1 MSIPPRPP
9 LIPSQYVDV
18 PSQRLYVLSLGFL
31 CQAVKA
37 IDFVG
42 FIASSDDSLTLC
54 KKWMFFDVAY
64 CLALTRLRIPRLNY
78 SRTMVLF
85 QIFLLI
91 TLDGLMFGGIS
102 LNMNGRTRNTSSR
115 PDLAAT
121 PEPFSVFDFLGPLSF
136 GLLGSSS
143 LGSRDAHLLGQ
154 HTVRMSPISTARL
167 NPQGLTFCLA
177 EPATSVLIPVLLNNT
192 DISSLRYS
200 LAPLGY
206 NPDSG
211 VEKIENFQ
219 ISSKELKAIEQS
231 RLEITRPSASTIR
244 REKADEY
251 DEYDEEDTD
260 FASDSSNPSSALQKT
275 QSLVHIKLSRF
286 GTVRLEQVT
295 DSLNVE
301 ARLAYPSEVTVVPCP
316 RVEFIE
322 DTSTNVRC
330 AGQDQDLE
338 LMIDIRGVPPLSLRW
353 FKVVNE
359 RPEHFIVEGI
369 DSDLTDGNGKVG
381 TRRKGEP
388 QELKVPL
395 TVSLNAAGSYF
406 YALEEVVDALGNI
419 VRLDI
424 PSLDPSAPN
433 TKTTRSLVVLRTP
446 TASFKNCG
454 PGAPASLLIGSQAHL
469 SISTNAADPL
479 DAPWEVSLSYKPPL
493 PPDAATAKRFHPWK
507 KTLATLGSRRDLDV
521 RATAPGEYTI
531 LGVKGKWCAGD
542 VLSPETCVVVEKPK
556 PTAEIEWKKI
566 HECSGDTGVSA
577 SLVLHGTP
585 PFQVYYRVQRDAE
598 APREKAETFATSRG
612 QLSIQPP
619 QAGHYTFTFTHISDS
634 NYRRVELDGPS
645 IDQAIHPLASAAFAG
660 PQKRMLSSCA
670 GSLVDMDVDL
680 RGTGPWNL
688 EVRVVSPTG
697 SELVQIRD
705 IKTPKKTIQIPIP
718 AQVDRD
724 GGTFDID
731 LVSIEDVY
739 ECKRPVSVPGISV
752 NVRRIKP
759 TAKFYG
765 DAVTV
770 LEQERT
776 SLPLRLTGDGPWRL
790 KYRLEGSEAVQS
802 AVLNTAN
809 DYLHVVDAGV
819 YQILDV
825 TDSQCPG
832 FVVAEASTFRVDWV
846 PRPSAKLS
854 ADTAAAA
861 TYEAYNGSHILS
873 PICENMDAHID
884 LDLTGRPP
892 FQIMYN
898 IAQNNENG
906 GTKLLGQPT
915 FNSIQPRTRFEL
927 QTSSPGRVY
936 YEVKQIGDAAY
947 PLSKHKAAVI
957 PRSQRLLFEQQVN
970 MRPSARFRTRNRMAY
985 CLNDAFVSH
994 DALSLDGL
1002 VIFEGTPPFRLGLSI
1017 KNFGTSHVETTTIE
1031 TFESSWRIDLPAYEF
1046 KSIGPHL
1053 VVLESVSDASS
1064 CPQAPLDPLSSSVWV
1079 DVAETA
1085 AIIPVDRREH
1095 YCVGDVAQ
1103 FQLEGN
1109 PPWTIGP
1116 VPNVVVC
1123 LICYS
1128 WTSFCRYTING
1139 KAHLE
1144 EAKVSP
1150 FSLVQ
1155 QQPGEFTITSIAHQ
1169 QKMCKAVVTDLRM
1182 HVHPLPSAQVGHGKR
1197 IYQDIHEGD
1206 QAEIAFT
1213 LVGVPPF
1220 TFTYQR
1226 AEPSPKKGGKP
1237 GKVLET
1243 HTVSR
1248 INTHE
1253 YSIFSAMEGTWTV
1266 TSISDRYC
1274 RYPHAQADASSE
1286 KQRR

>member
-1 MSIPPRPP
+1 MASETRPP
-9 LIPSQYVDV
+9 AGPLVPPKFIDI

-42 FIASSDDSLTLC
+42 FIASSDDTLSLC
-54 KKWMFFDVAY
+54 KKWMIFDVIY

-78 SRTMVLF
+78 SRTVVLL
-85 QIFLLI
+85 QLLLI
-91 TLDGLMFGGIS
+91 VIFDGLMFGGIS
-102 LNMNGRTRNTSSR
+102 LNIGGGRRDSSVSSHS
-115 PDLAAT
+115 DLPST
-121 PEPFSVFDFLGPLSF
+121 PEPFSVFDILGPLSF
-136 GLLGSSS
+136 GLLGSSA

-177 EPATSVLIPVLLNNT
+177 EPGASVLIPVLLNNT
-192 DISSLRYS
+192 DISTLRYS
-200 LAPLGY
+200 LVPLGY
-206 NPDSG
+206 SRPDNGNSL
-211 VEKIENFQ
+211 EKIENFQ
-219 ISSKELKAIEQS
+219 LSSKELKAIEQG
-231 RLEITRPSASTIR
+231 RLEKLRPSA
-244 REKADEY
+244 EKTKRDQRDEY
-251 DEYDEEDTD
+251 DEYDDEDTE
-260 FASDSSNPSSALQKT
+260 ATSDSPNSSSGLQKT
-275 QSLVHIKLSRF
+275 QSLVHIKLARF
-286 GTVRLEQVT
+286 GTVRLEQVV
-295 DSLNVE
+295 DSTNVE

-316 RVEFIE
+316 QVEFIE
-322 DTSTNVRC
+322 DTSANVRC

-353 FKVVNE
+353 FKVVND

-369 DSDLTDGNGKVG
+369 DSDLADGNGKAG

-395 TVSLNAAGSYF
+395 TVSLSAAGSYF
-406 YALEEVVDALGNI
+406 YALEEVVDALGN
-419 VRLDI
+419 VLRLDI
-424 PSLDPSAPN
+424 PSLDPTAPN

-446 TASFKNCG
+446 TVSFRNCG
-454 PGAPASLLIGSQAHL
+454 PGSPASLLIGSEAHL
-469 SISTNAADPL
+469 SISANDADPL
-479 DAPWEVSLSYKPPL
+479 DGPWEVSLTYKPV
-493 PPDAATAKRFHPWK
+493 AADDDSTAKKIHPWK
-507 KTLATLGSRRDLDV
+507 KTLATLGARRELDV

-542 VLSPETCVVVEKPK
+542 VLSPETCTVIEKPK
-556 PTAEIEWKKI
+556 PSAEIEWKKI

-585 PFQVYYRVQRDAE
+585 PFQVYYTIQRDSE
-598 APREKAETFATSRG
+598 SPREVAKTFPTSRG
-612 QLSIQPP
+612 ELPIQPA
-619 QAGHYTFTFTHISDS
+619 QAGHYTFSFVRISDA
-634 NYRRVELDGPS
+634 NYRRVELNGPS

-670 GSLVDMDVDL
+670 GNLVDIDVEL

-688 EVRVVSPTG
+688 EVRTISPTG
-697 SELVQIRD
+697 SETLQIRD
-705 IKTPKKTIQIPIP
+705 IKTSKKTLQIPIP
-718 AQVDRD
+718 ENIERD
-724 GGTFDID
+724 GGTFEID

-752 NVRRIKP
+752 NVRRVKP

-765 DAVTV
+765 DSITV
-770 LEQERT
+770 LEQERA
-776 SLPLRLTGDGPWRL
+776 SLPLRLTGDGPWKV
-790 KYRLEGSEAVQS
+790 KYRRDGSEAVQS
-802 AVLNTAN
+802 AVLSTSN
-809 DYLHVVDAGV
+809 DHLHVTDAGV

-832 FVVAEASTFRVDWV
+832 FVVAEASNFRVEWI

-854 ADTAAAA
+854 ADTAIAV

-898 IAQNNENG
+898 IAQNNDNG

-927 QTSSPGRVY
+927 QTSNPGRVY

-947 PLSKHKAAVI
+947 PLSKHKNAVI

-970 MRPSARFRTRNRMAY
+970 MRPSARFRTRNRMSY
-985 CLNDAFVSH
+985 CLNDAFVAH
-994 DALSLDGL
+994 DALSIDGL
-1002 VIFEGTPPFRLGLSI
+1002 VLFEGSPPFRLGLSI
-1017 KNFGTSHVETTTIE
+1017 KNFGTSHVETMTIE
-1031 TFESSWRIDLPAYEF
+1031 MSETSWKIDLPSYEF

-1053 VVLESVSDASS
+1053 VVLESVADASS

-1085 AIIPVDRREH
+1085 AIIPFDRREH
-1095 YCVGDVAQ
+1095 YCVGDTSQ
-1103 FQLEGN
+1103 FQLEGI
-1109 PPWTIGP
+1109 PPWTIG
-1116 VPNVVVC
+1116 
-1123 LICYS
+1123 
-1128 WTSFCRYTING
+1128 YTING
-1139 KAHLE
+1139 KTHSE

-1150 FSLVQ
+1150 FSLIQ

-1197 IYQDIHEGD
+1197 IYQSIHEGD
-1206 QAEIAFT
+1206 QAEILFT
-1213 LVGVPPF
+1213 LVGQPPF

-1226 AEPSPKKGGKP
+1226 AEASLKKGGKP

-1248 INTHE
+1248 ITTYE

-1266 TSISDRYC
+1266 TSISDRFC
-1274 RYPHAQADASSE
+1274 RYPQADPSSE
-1286 KQRR
+1286 KQRH

>member
-1 MSIPPRPP
+1 MASKPPRPP
-9 LIPSQYVDV
+9 LIPERFIDV
-18 PSQRLYVLSLGFL
+18 PSQRLYLLSLGFL
-31 CQAVKA
+31 CQAVKVF
-37 IDFVG
+37 DFVG
-42 FIASSDDSLTLC
+42 FLASSDDTLALC
-54 KKWMFFDVAY
+54 KKWVVADVAY

-78 SRTMVLF
+78 SRTVVML
-85 QIFLLI
+85 QLLLVVI
-91 TLDGLMFGGIS
+91 LDGLMFGGIS
-102 LNMNGRTRNTSSR
+102 LNVGGRRDTGFSSHSDI
-115 PDLAAT
+115 PAT
-121 PEPFSVFDFLGPLSF
+121 PEPFSVFNILGPLSF
-136 GLLGSSS
+136 GLLGYGS
-143 LGSRDAHLLGQ
+143 LGARDSHLLGQ

-167 NPQGLTFCLA
+167 NPQGSTFCLA
-177 EPATSVLIPVLLNNT
+177 EPGASVLIPVLLNNT
-192 DISSLRYS
+192 EISTLRYS
-200 LAPLGY
+200 LVPLGY
-206 NPDSG
+206 QPDTG
-211 VEKIENFQ
+211 LEKIEYFQ
-219 ISSKELKAIEQS
+219 ISAKELRAIEES
-231 RLEITRPSASTIR
+231 RFERLQPASTQR
-244 REKADEY
+244 DQEDEY
-251 DEYDEEDTD
+251 DEYDADNSG
-260 FASDSSNPSSALQKT
+260 ASDSSSSSSALQKT
-275 QSLVHIKLSRF
+275 QSLVHIKLARF
-286 GTVRLEQVT
+286 GTVRLEQIFDT
-295 DSLNVE
+295 SNVE

-316 RVEFIE
+316 QVEFIE
-322 DTSTNVRC
+322 DTSAAVRC

-369 DSDLTDGNGKVG
+369 DSDLADGTGKAG

-395 TVSLNAAGSYF
+395 SVSLSAPGSYF

-419 VRLDI
+419 VRLEV

-446 TASFKNCG
+446 TVSFKNCG
-454 PGAPASLLIGSQAHL
+454 PGSPASLLIGSEAHL
-469 SISTNAADPL
+469 QISTNTADAL
-479 DAPWEVSLSYKPPL
+479 DAPWEVSLSYKPPAVSD
-493 PPDAATAKRFHPWK
+493 DASGTRRFYPWK
-507 KTLATLGSRRDLDV
+507 KTLATLGTRRELDV

-542 VLSPETCVVVEKPK
+542 VLAPETCNVVEKPT

-585 PFQVYYRVQRDAE
+585 PFQVYYSIQRDAE
-598 APREKAETFATSRG
+598 PPRESPKTFATSRG
-612 QLSIQPP
+612 ELSIQPA
-619 QAGHYTFTFTHISDS
+619 QAGHYKFSFAYISDA
-634 NYRRVELDGPS
+634 NYRRIPLNGPS

-660 PQKRMLSSCA
+660 PQKKMLSSCA
-670 GSLVDMDVDL
+670 GSLVDVDVEL

-688 EVRVVSPTG
+688 ELRVVSPTG
-697 SELVQIRD
+697 SETLQIRD
-705 IKTPKKTIQIPIP
+705 IKTAKKTLQIPIP
-718 AQVDRD
+718 ARVDRD

-739 ECKRPVSVPGISV
+739 ECKRPVSVPAITV
-752 NVRRIKP
+752 NVRRVKVKSP

-765 DAVTV
+765 ESVTV

-790 KYRLEGSEAVQS
+790 KYRRDENGTVQS
-802 AVLNTAN
+802 AVLNSAN
-809 DYLHVVDAGV
+809 DVLHVVDAGL
-819 YQILDV
+819 YRILDV
-825 TDSQCPG
+825 ADSQCPG
-832 FVVAEASTFRVDWV
+832 FV
-846 PRPSAKLS
+846 
-854 ADTAAAA
+854 
-861 TYEAYNGSHILS
+861 G
-873 PICENMDAHID
+873 
-884 LDLTGRPP
+884 GPP

-927 QTSSPGRVY
+927 RTSNPGRVY

-947 PLSKHKAAVI
+947 PLAQHKNAVI

-970 MRPSARFRTRNRMAY
+970 MRPSARFRTRSRLAY
-985 CLNDAFVSH
+985 CLNDAFAVQ
-994 DALSLDGL
+994 DPLSLDGL
-1002 VIFEGTPPFRLGLSI
+1002 VLFEGTPPFRLGLSI
-1017 KNFGTSHVETTTIE
+1017 KNYATSHVESMTIE
-1031 TFESSWRIDLPAYEF
+1031 TSESSWKLELQSYEF

-1064 CPQAPLDPLSSSVWV
+1064 CPQAPLDPLSASIWV

-1095 YCVGDVAQ
+1095 YCVGHVSQ
-1103 FQLEGN
+1103 FQLEGV
-1109 PPWTIGP
+1109 PPWTIG
-1116 VPNVVVC
+1116 
-1123 LICYS
+1123 
-1128 WTSFCRYTING
+1128 YTING
-1139 KAHLE
+1139 KAHSE

-1150 FSLVQ
+1150 FSLIQ

-1169 QKMCKAVVTDLRM
+1169 QKMCKAVVTDLRLT
-1182 HVHPLPSAQVGHGKR
+1182 VHPLPAAQVGHGKR

-1206 QAEIAFT
+1206 QAEIVFT
-1213 LVGVPPF
+1213 LIGEPPF

-1226 AEPSPKKGGKP
+1226 AELSPKKGGKP

-1248 INTHE
+1248 VNNHE

-1266 TSISDRYC
+1266 TSITDRYC
-1274 RYPHAQADASSE
+1274 RYPHIQPDASSE

>member
-1 MSIPPRPP
+1 MAASPRPP
-9 LIPSQYVDV
+9 LIPEKFIDI
-18 PSQRLYVLSLGFL
+18 PSQRLYLLSLGCL

-37 IDFVG
+37 FDFVG
-42 FIASSDDSLTLC
+42 YIASSDDTLALC
-54 KKWMFFDVAY
+54 KKWMLFDIAY

-78 SRTMVLF
+78 TRTVVLL
-85 QIFLLI
+85 QLLLVVIF
-91 TLDGLMFGGIS
+91 DGLMFGGIS
-102 LNMNGRTRNTSSR
+102 LNMGRGGREAGLSSHS
-115 PDLAAT
+115 DLPAT
-121 PEPFSVFDFLGPLSF
+121 PQAFSVYDILGPLSF
-136 GLLGSSS
+136 GLLSYSS
-143 LGSRDAHLLGQ
+143 LGSRDSHLLGQ

-167 NPQGLTFCLA
+167 NPQGSTFCLA
-177 EPATSVLIPVLLNNT
+177 EPGASVLIPVLLNNT
-192 DISSLRYS
+192 DISALRYS
-200 LAPLGY
+200 LVPLGY
-206 NPDSG
+206 QPDNALGKTES
-211 VEKIENFQ
+211 FQ
-219 ISSKELKAIEQS
+219 LSSKELKAIEES
-231 RLEITRPSASTIR
+231 RLAKLRPSASTTQR
-244 REKADEY
+244 DQADEY
-251 DEYDEEDTD
+251 DEYDDDATGS
-260 FASDSSNPSSALQKT
+260 ASDSPESGSALQKT
-275 QSLVHIKLSRF
+275 QSLVHIKLARF
-286 GTVRLEQVT
+286 GTVRLEQVV
-295 DSLNVE
+295 DSSNVE
-301 ARLAYPSEVTVVPCP
+301 ARLAYPAEVTVVPCP

-322 DTSTNVRC
+322 DTSASVRC

-338 LMIDIRGVPPLSLRW
+338 LLIDIRGVPPLSLRW

-369 DSDLTDGNGKVG
+369 ESDLADGNGKAG
-381 TRRKGEP
+381 NRRKGEP

-395 TVSLNAAGSYF
+395 SVSLTAAGTYF

-424 PSLDPSAPN
+424 PSLDPSSPN

-446 TASFKNCG
+446 TVAFKNCG
-454 PGAPASLLIGSQAHL
+454 PGSPASLLIGSEAQL
-469 SISTNAADPL
+469 SISTITADAL
-479 DAPWEVSLSYKPPL
+479 DGPWQISLAYKPP
-493 PPDAATAKRFHPWK
+493 PPLDDSTGRKFHPWT
-507 KTLATLGSRRDLDV
+507 KTLSTLGARRELDL
-521 RATAPGEYTI
+521 RATAPGEYAI

-542 VLSPETCVVVEKPK
+542 VLAPETCTVIEKPK
-556 PTAEIEWKKI
+556 PTAEITWRKI

-585 PFQVYYRVQRDAE
+585 HFTVYYTIQKDAE
-598 APREKAETFATSRG
+598 PPRETQKTFHTSRG
-612 QLSIQPP
+612 ELSIQPS
-619 QAGHYTFTFTHISDS
+619 QAGHYNFNFAYISDA
-634 NYRRVELDGPS
+634 NYRRVELNGPS
-645 IDQAIHPLASAAFAG
+645 IEQAIHPLASAAFAG
-660 PQKRMLSSCA
+660 PQKRMLSSCD
-670 GSLVDMDVDL
+670 GSVVDIDVEL
-680 RGTGPWNL
+680 RGRGPWNM

-697 SELVQIRD
+697 SETLEIRD
-705 IKTPKKTIQIPIP
+705 IKTAKKTLQIPIP
-718 AQVDRD
+718 ARVDRD
-724 GGTFDID
+724 GGTFEVD

-739 ECKRPVSVPGISV
+739 ECKRPVTVPGISV
-752 NVRRIKP
+752 NVRRVKP

-765 DAVTV
+765 DSVVV
-770 LEQERT
+770 LEQERA

-790 KYRLEGSEAVQS
+790 KYRLDESEIVQT
-802 AVLNTAN
+802 AELKAAN
-809 DYLHVVDAGV
+809 DYLHVTDAGV

-825 TDSQCPG
+825 NDSQCPG
-832 FVVAEASTFRVDWV
+832 FVVAEASTYRVDWI

-927 QTSSPGRVY
+927 QTSNPGRVY

-947 PLSKHKAAVI
+947 PLAKHKNAVI

-970 MRPSARFRTRNRMAY
+970 MRPSARFRARNRMAY
-985 CLNDAFVSH
+985 CLSDAFVPQ
-994 DALSLDGL
+994 DPLSLDGL
-1002 VIFEGTPPFRLGLSI
+1002 VLLEGTPPFRLGLSI
-1017 KNFGTSHVETTTIE
+1017 KNYGTSHVESMTIE
-1031 TFESSWRIDLPAYEF
+1031 TSESSWKIDIPSYEF

-1085 AIIPVDRREH
+1085 AIIPFDRREH
-1095 YCVGDVAQ
+1095 YCVGDVSQ
-1103 FQLEGN
+1103 FQLEGV
-1109 PPWTIGP
+1109 PPWTIG
-1116 VPNVVVC
+1116 
-1123 LICYS
+1123 YS
-1128 WTSFCRYTING
+1128 ING
-1139 KAHLE
+1139 KAHSE

-1169 QKMCKAVVTDLRM
+1169 QKMCKAVVTDLRLN
-1182 HVHPLPSAQVGHGKR
+1182 VHPLPSAQVGHGKR

-1206 QAEIAFT
+1206 QAEILFT
-1213 LVGVPPF
+1213 LIGEPPF

-1226 AEPSPKKGGKP
+1226 AEAAPKKGGKP

-1248 INTHE
+1248 VTTQE

-1274 RYPHAQADASSE
+1274 RYPHTQADSNSE
-1286 KQRR
+1286 KRH

>member
-1 MSIPPRPP
+1 MAASTRPP
-9 LIPSQYVDV
+9 LIPEKFIDI
-18 PSQRLYVLSLGFL
+18 PSQRLYLLSLGFI

-37 IDFVG
+37 IDFLGYV
-42 FIASSDDSLTLC
+42 ASSDDTLTLC
-54 KKWMFFDVAY
+54 KKWMLFDIAY

-78 SRTMVLF
+78 SFTVVML
-85 QIFLLI
+85 QLLLVV
-91 TLDGLMFGGIS
+91 TFDGFMFGGIS
-102 LNMNGRTRNTSSR
+102 LNVGRGRQDASFSSHSDI
-115 PDLAAT
+115 PAT
-121 PEPFSVFDFLGPLSF
+121 PEPWSVYDILGPLTF
-136 GLLGSSS
+136 GLLSYSSGSGDS
-143 LGSRDAHLLGQ
+143 HLLGQ

-167 NPQGLTFCLA
+167 NPHGSTFCLA
-177 EPATSVLIPVLLNNT
+177 EPGAFVLIPVLLNNT

-200 LAPLGY
+200 LSPLGY
-206 NPDSG
+206 NSDI
-211 VEKIENFQ
+211 VLDKIENFQ
-219 ISSKELKAIEQS
+219 LSSKELKAIEEH
-231 RLEITRPSASTIR
+231 RLAKLRPSTLATQR
-244 REKADEY
+244 NQHDEY
-251 DEYDEEDTD
+251 DEYDDDSES
-260 FASDSSNPSSALQKT
+260 ASDSADSSSTLQKT
-275 QSLVHIKLSRF
+275 QSLVHIKLARF
-286 GTVRLEQVT
+286 GTVRLEQVV
-295 DSLNVE
+295 DSSNVE

-322 DTSTNVRC
+322 DTGAAVRC

-369 DSDLTDGNGKVG
+369 DSDLADGTGKTG
-381 TRRKGEP
+381 TRRKGQP

-395 TVSLNAAGSYF
+395 SVSLNSVGTYF
-406 YALEEVVDALGNI
+406 YALEEVVDALGNV
-419 VRLDI
+419 VRLEI
-424 PSLDPSAPN
+424 PTLDPSAPN

-446 TASFKNCG
+446 TVSFKNCG
-454 PGAPASLLIGSQAHL
+454 PGSPASLLIGSETQL
-469 SISTNAADPL
+469 SISANVADPL
-479 DAPWEVSLSYKPPL
+479 DAPWEISLSYKPPTA
-493 PPDAATAKRFHPWK
+493 DDVSTAKRFHPWR
-507 KTLATLGSRRDLDV
+507 KTLSTQGTRKELDV

-531 LGVKGKWCAGD
+531 LGVKGKWCPGD
-542 VLSPETCVVVEKPK
+542 VLAPETCTVVEKPK

-585 PFQVYYRVQRDAE
+585 PFQVYYTTQRDE
-598 APREKAETFATSRG
+598 EPPRETAKTFPTSRG
-612 QLSIQPP
+612 ELSIQPS
-619 QAGHYTFTFTHISDS
+619 QAGHYTFTFAYISDS
-634 NYRRVELDGPS
+634 NYRRVELNGPS
-645 IDQAIHPLASAAFAG
+645 IDQAIHPLASAVFAG

-670 GSLVDMDVDL
+670 GSIVDIDVEL
-680 RGTGPWNL
+680 GGTGPWNL

-697 SELVQIRD
+697 SETLQIRD
-705 IKTPKKTIQIPIP
+705 IKTSKKTLHIPIP
-718 AQVDRD
+718 TRVDRD
-724 GGTFDID
+724 GGAFDVD

-752 NVRRIKP
+752 NVRRVKP

-765 DAVTV
+765 ESVTV

-776 SLPLRLTGDGPWRL
+776 RLPLRLTGDGPWRL
-790 KYRLEGSEAVQS
+790 KYRRNGTDTVQS

-809 DYLHVVDAGV
+809 DFLHVTDAGL
-819 YQILDV
+819 YEILDV
-825 TDSQCPG
+825 ADSQCPG
-832 FVVAEASTFRVDWV
+832 FVLAEASTFRVDWI
-846 PRPSAKLS
+846 PRPSARLS
-854 ADTAAAA
+854 EDTAAAA

-898 IAQNNENG
+898 IAQNNDNG

-927 QTSSPGRVY
+927 QTSNPGRVY

-947 PLSKHKAAVI
+947 PLAKHKNAVI

-970 MRPSARFRTRNRMAY
+970 MRPTARFRTRNRLAY
-985 CLNDAFVSH
+985 CLSDAFVAQ
-994 DALSLDGL
+994 DPLSLDGL
-1002 VIFEGTPPFRLGLSI
+1002 VLFEGTPPFRLGLSI
-1017 KNFGTSHVETTTIE
+1017 KNYGTSHVETITIE
-1031 TFESSWRIDLPAYEF
+1031 TSEPSWKIDLPSYDF
-1046 KSIGPHL
+1046 KAIGPHL
-1053 VVLESVSDASS
+1053 VVLESVADASS

-1085 AIIPVDRREH
+1085 AIIPFGRREH
-1095 YCVGDVAQ
+1095 YCVGDVSQ
-1103 FQLEGN
+1103 FQLEGV
-1109 PPWTIGP
+1109 PPWTIG
-1116 VPNVVVC
+1116 
-1123 LICYS
+1123 
-1128 WTSFCRYTING
+1128 YTING
-1139 KAHLE
+1139 KVYSE
-1144 EAKVSP
+1144 EAKTSP
-1150 FSLVQ
+1150 FSLIQ

-1169 QKMCKAVVTDLRM
+1169 QKMCKAVVTDLRLN
-1182 HVHPLPSAQVGHGKR
+1182 VHPLPSAQVGHGKR

-1206 QAEIAFT
+1206 QAEILFT
-1213 LVGVPPF
+1213 LIGEPPF

-1226 AEPSPKKGGKP
+1226 AEPAPKKGGKP

-1248 INTHE
+1248 VSTHE

-1274 RYPHAQADASSE
+1274 RYPHVQADASSE
-1286 KQRR
+1286 K

>member
-1 MSIPPRPP
+1 MAAPTRPP
-9 LIPSQYVDV
+9 LIPEKFIDI
-18 PSQRLYVLSLGFL
+18 PSQRPVVENSLQLLPLTAFL
-31 CQAVKA
+31 QAVKA

-42 FIASSDDSLTLC
+42 YIASSDDTLALC
-54 KKWMFFDVAY
+54 KKWILFDVAY

-78 SRTMVLF
+78 SRTVVLL
-85 QIFLLI
+85 QLLLVVIF
-91 TLDGLMFGGIS
+91 DGLMFGGIS
-102 LNMNGRTRNTSSR
+102 LNVGGRIRDTGFSSYSDI
-115 PDLAAT
+115 PAT
-121 PEPFSVFDFLGPLSF
+121 PEPFSVYDLLGPLTF
-136 GLLGSSS
+136 GLLGYSSV
-143 LGSRDAHLLGQ
+143 SRDSHLLGQ

-167 NPQGLTFCLA
+167 NPQGSTFCLA
-177 EPATSVLIPVLLNNT
+177 EPGAFALIPVLLNNT
-192 DISSLRYS
+192 DVSTLRYS
-200 LAPLGY
+200 LTPLGY
-206 NPDSG
+206 KPDSG
-211 VEKIENFQ
+211 LEKIEHFQ
-219 ISSKELKAIEQS
+219 LSSKELKAMEES
-231 RLEITRPSASTIR
+231 RLAKLRPSASITQR
-244 REKADEY
+244 DQEDEY
-251 DEYDEEDTD
+251 DEYDDDNSES
-260 FASDSSNPSSALQKT
+260 ASESPDSSSTLQKT
-275 QSLVHIKLSRF
+275 QSLVHIKLAKF
-286 GTVRLEQVT
+286 GTVRLEQVI
-295 DSLNVE
+295 DSSNVE

-322 DTSTNVRC
+322 DTTAAVRC

-353 FKVVNE
+353 FKVVNQ

-369 DSDLTDGNGKVG
+369 DSDLADGNGKAQ

-395 TVSLNAAGSYF
+395 TVSLTAPGTYF
-406 YALEEVVDALGNI
+406 YALEEV
-419 VRLDI
+419 I
-424 PSLDPSAPN
+424 PNLDPSAPN

-446 TASFKNCG
+446 TISFKNCG
-454 PGAPASLLIGSQAHL
+454 PGSPASLLIGSEAQL
-469 SISTNAADPL
+469 SISTNDADVL
-479 DAPWEVSLSYKPPL
+479 DAPWEISLSYKPPTS
-493 PPDAATAKRFHPWK
+493 DDTSTARRFYPWK
-507 KTLATLGSRRDLDV
+507 KTLATIGSRRELDV
-521 RATAPGEYTI
+521 RASAPGEYTI
-531 LGVKGKWCAGD
+531 LGVKGKWCPGD
-542 VLSPETCVVVEKPK
+542 VLAPETCTVVEKPK

-585 PFQVYYRVQRDAE
+585 PFQVYYSVQRDAE
-598 APREKAETFATSRG
+598 PPRETPKTFPTSPGHYKFTFA
-612 QLSIQPP
+612 
-619 QAGHYTFTFTHISDS
+619 YISDA
-634 NYRRVELDGPS
+634 NYRRVELNGPS

-660 PQKRMLSSCA
+660 PPKRMLSSCA
-670 GSLVDMDVDL
+670 GSLVDIDVEL

-697 SELVQIRD
+697 SETLQIRD
-705 IKTPKKTIQIPIP
+705 IKTAKKTLQIPIP
-718 AQVDRD
+718 ARVDRD
-724 GGTFDID
+724 GGTFDVD

-752 NVRRIKP
+752 NVRRVKP

-765 DAVTV
+765 ESLTV
-770 LEQERT
+770 LEQERA

-790 KYRLEGSEAVQS
+790 KYRRDESDTVQS

-832 FVVAEASTFRVDWV
+832 FVVAEASTFRVDWI

-927 QTSSPGRVY
+927 QTSNPGRVY
-936 YEVKQIGDAAY
+936 YEVKQIGDAVY
-947 PLSKHKAAVI
+947 PLSKHKNAVI

-985 CLNDAFVSH
+985 CLTDAFVVQ
-994 DALSLDGL
+994 DPLSLDGL
-1002 VIFEGTPPFRLGLSI
+1002 ILFEGTPPFRLGLSI
-1017 KNFGTSHVETTTIE
+1017 KNYGTSHVETMTIE
-1031 TFESSWRIDLPAYEF
+1031 TFESSWKIDIPSYEF

-1085 AIIPVDRREH
+1085 AIIPFDRREH
-1095 YCVGDVAQ
+1095 YCVGDVSQ
-1103 FQLEGN
+1103 FQLEGV
-1109 PPWTIGP
+1109 PPWTIGY
-1116 VPNVVVC
+1116 N
-1123 LICYS
+1123 
-1128 WTSFCRYTING
+1128 ING
-1139 KAHLE
+1139 KAHSE

-1150 FSLVQ
+1150 FSLIQ

-1169 QKMCKAVVTDLRM
+1169 QKMCKAVVTDLRL
-1182 HVHPLPSAQVGHGKR
+1182 HVHPVPSAQVGHGKR

-1206 QAEIAFT
+1206 QAEIVFT
-1213 LVGVPPF
+1213 LIGDPPF

-1226 AEPSPKKGGKP
+1226 AEPAPKKGGKP

-1248 INTHE
+1248 VTTQE

-1274 RYPHAQADASSE
+1274 RYPHNQADANSE

>member
-1 MSIPPRPP
+1 MTAPTRSP
-9 LIPSQYVDV
+9 LIPEKFIDI
-18 PSQRLYVLSLGFL
+18 PSQRLYLLSLGFL

-37 IDFVG
+37 LDFVWY
-42 FIASSDDSLTLC
+42 IASDDDTLALC
-54 KKWMFFDVAY
+54 KKWMLFDIAY

-78 SRTMVLF
+78 SRTVVML
-85 QIFLLI
+85 QLL
-91 TLDGLMFGGIS
+91 LVVVFDGLMFGGIS
-102 LNMNGRTRNTSSR
+102 LNVGGGRRDAGFSSH
-115 PDLAAT
+115 PDIPAT
-121 PEPFSVFDFLGPLSF
+121 PEPWSVYDLLGPLSF
-136 GLLGSSS
+136 GLLGYSS
-143 LGSRDAHLLGQ
+143 GSGSGDSHLLGQ

-167 NPQGLTFCLA
+167 NPHGSTFCLPDPKA
-177 EPATSVLIPVLLNNT
+177 SVLIPVLLNNT
-192 DISSLRYS
+192 DISTLKYS
-200 LAPLGY
+200 LTPLGY
-206 NPDSG
+206 KPDS
-211 VEKIENFQ
+211 EEN
-219 ISSKELKAIEQS
+219 
-231 RLEITRPSASTIR
+231 RLAKLRPSALATQR
-244 REKADEY
+244 DQQDEY
-251 DEYDEEDTD
+251 DEYDDDNSES
-260 FASDSSNPSSALQKT
+260 ASDSPGSSSTLQKT
-275 QSLVHIKLSRF
+275 QSLVHIQLSKF
-286 GTVRLEQVT
+286 GTVRLEHVV
-295 DSLNVE
+295 DSSNVE

-322 DTSTNVRC
+322 DTSAAVRC

-369 DSDLTDGNGKVG
+369 DSDLADGTGKTG

-395 TVSLNAAGSYF
+395 TVSLNAVGTYF
-406 YALEEVVDALGNI
+406 YALEEVVDALGNVI
-419 VRLDI
+419 RLEI
-424 PSLDPSAPN
+424 PTLDPSAPN

-446 TASFKNCG
+446 TVSFKNCG
-454 PGAPASLLIGSQAHL
+454 PGSPASLLIGSETQL
-469 SISTNAADPL
+469 SVSANSADAL
-479 DAPWEVSLSYKPPL
+479 DAPWEISLSYKPPIGSD
-493 PPDAATAKRFHPWK
+493 DASTTKRFYPWK
-507 KTLATLGSRRDLDV
+507 KTLSTQGNRRELDV

-531 LGVKGKWCAGD
+531 LGVKGKWCPGD
-542 VLSPETCVVVEKPK
+542 VLAPETCTVVEKPK

-577 SLVLHGTP
+577 SL
-585 PFQVYYRVQRDAE
+585 DAE
-598 APREKAETFATSRG
+598 PPREAHKTFPTSRG
-612 QLSIQPP
+612 ELSIQPS
-619 QAGHYTFTFTHISDS
+619 QAGHYTFTFAYISDH
-634 NYRRVELDGPS
+634 NYPRVELNGPS
-645 IDQAIHPLASAAFAG
+645 IDQAIHPLASATFAG

-670 GSLVDMDVDL
+670 GSLVDIDVEL

-688 EVRVVSPTG
+688 EVRIVSPTG
-697 SELVQIRD
+697 SETLQIRD
-705 IKTPKKTIQIPIP
+705 IKTPKKTLQIPIP
-718 AQVDRD
+718 ARVDRD
-724 GGTFDID
+724 GGSFDID

-752 NVRRIKP
+752 NVRRVKP

-765 DAVTV
+765 ESVTV

-790 KYRLEGSEAVQS
+790 KYRRNGTETVQS
-802 AVLNTAN
+802 ASLNTAN
-809 DYLHVVDAGV
+809 DFIHVTDAGV
-819 YQILDV
+819 YEILDV
-825 TDSQCPG
+825 ADSQCPG
-832 FVVAEASTFRVDWV
+832 FVVAEASTFRVDWI

-898 IAQNNENG
+898 IAQDNDNG

-927 QTSSPGRVY
+927 QTANPGRVY

-947 PLSKHKAAVI
+947 PLSKHKNAVI

-970 MRPSARFRTRNRMAY
+970 MRPSARFRTRNRLAY
-985 CLNDAFVSH
+985 CLNDAFMAQ
-994 DALSLDGL
+994 DPISLDGL
-1002 VIFEGTPPFRLGLSI
+1002 VLFEGTPPFRLGLSI
-1017 KNFGTSHVETTTIE
+1017 KNYGTSHVEIMTVE
-1031 TFESSWRIDLPAYEF
+1031 TSESSWKIDLPSYDF
-1046 KSIGPHL
+1046 KSVGPHL

-1085 AIIPVDRREH
+1085 AIIPFGRREH
-1095 YCVGDVAQ
+1095 YCVGDVSQ
-1103 FQLEGN
+1103 FQLEGV
-1109 PPWTIGP
+1109 PPWTIG
-1116 VPNVVVC
+1116 
-1123 LICYS
+1123 
-1128 WTSFCRYTING
+1128 YTING
-1139 KAHLE
+1139 KVYSE
-1144 EAKVSP
+1144 EAKTSP
-1150 FSLVQ
+1150 FSIQ
-1155 QQPGEFTITSIAHQ
+1155 QQQSGEFTITSIAHQ
-1169 QKMCKAVVTDLRM
+1169 QKMCKAVVTDLRLN
-1182 HVHPLPSAQVGHGKR
+1182 VHPLPSAQVGHGKR

-1206 QAEIAFT
+1206 QAEIVFT
-1213 LVGVPPF
+1213 LIGEPPF

-1226 AEPSPKKGGKP
+1226 AEPAPKKGGKP

-1248 INTHE
+1248 VTTHE

-1266 TSISDRYC
+1266 TSISDRFC
-1274 RYPHAQADASSE
+1274 RYPHVQADASSE
-1286 KQRR
+1286 K

>member
-1 MSIPPRPP
+1 MAPPTRPP
-9 LIPSQYVDV
+9 LIPEKFIDI
-18 PSQRLYVLSLGFL
+18 PSQRLYLLSLGFL
-31 CQAVKA
+31 CQAVKGL
-37 IDFVG
+37 DFVWY
-42 FIASSDDSLTLC
+42 IASSDDTLSLC
-54 KKWMFFDVAY
+54 KKWMLFDVAY

-78 SRTMVLF
+78 SRTVVLL
-85 QIFLLI
+85 QLLLVVIF
-91 TLDGLMFGGIS
+91 DGLMFGGIS
-102 LNMNGRTRNTSSR
+102 LNVGGGRRDTGFSSHS
-115 PDLAAT
+115 DLPAT
-121 PEPFSVFDFLGPLSF
+121 PEPFSVYDLLGPLSF
-136 GLLGSSS
+136 GLLGYSS
-143 LGSRDAHLLGQ
+143 LGSRDSHLLGQ

-167 NPQGLTFCLA
+167 NPQGSTFCLA
-177 EPATSVLIPVLLNNT
+177 EPGASVLIPVLLNNT
-192 DISSLRYS
+192 DISTLRYS

-211 VEKIENFQ
+211 LDKIENLQ
-219 ISSKELKAIEQS
+219 LSSKELKAIEES
-231 RLEITRPSASTIR
+231 RLAKLRPSASVIQ
-244 REKADEY
+244 REKQDEY
-251 DEYDEEDTD
+251 DEYDDD
-260 FASDSSNPSSALQKT
+260 NSDASDSPDSSSTLQKT
-275 QSLVHIKLSRF
+275 QSLVHIKLARF
-286 GTVRLEQVT
+286 GTVRLEQVV
-295 DSLNVE
+295 DSSNVE

-322 DTSTNVRC
+322 DSSAAVRC

-353 FKVVNE
+353 FKVVND

-369 DSDLTDGNGKVG
+369 DSDLADGNGKAG
-381 TRRKGEP
+381 NRRRGEP

-395 TVSLNAAGSYF
+395 SVSLSAPGTYF
-406 YALEEVVDALGNI
+406 YALEEVVDALGNA
-419 VRLDI
+419 VRLEI
-424 PSLDPSAPN
+424 PSLDYSAPN
-433 TKTTRSLVVLRTP
+433 TKATRSLVVLRTP
-446 TASFKNCG
+446 TVSFKNCG
-454 PGAPASLLIGSQAHL
+454 PGSPASLLIGSEAHL
-469 SISTNAADPL
+469 YVSTNAADDH
-479 DAPWEVSLSYKPPL
+479 DAPWEISLAYQPPIGSDDSTVKKL
-493 PPDAATAKRFHPWK
+493 HPWK
-507 KTLATLGSRRDLDV
+507 KTLTTLGTRRELDV

-531 LGVKGKWCAGD
+531 LGVKGKWCSGD
-542 VLSPETCVVVEKPK
+542 VLAPETCTVVEKPK

-585 PFQVYYRVQRDAE
+585 PFQVYYTVQKDAE
-598 APREKAETFATSRG
+598 PPRETSKTFATSRG
-612 QLSIQPP
+612 ELSIQPS
-619 QAGHYTFTFTHISDS
+619 QAGHYTFAFAYISDG
-634 NYRRVELDGPS
+634 NYRRVELNGPS

-660 PQKRMLSSCA
+660 PPKRMLSSCA
-670 GSLVDMDVDL
+670 GSSVDIDVDL

-697 SELVQIRD
+697 SETMEIRD
-705 IKTPKKTIQIPIP
+705 IKTPKKTLQIPIP
-718 AQVDRD
+718 ARVDRD
-724 GGTFDID
+724 GGTFEVD

-739 ECKRPVSVPGISV
+739 ECKRAVSVPGISV
-752 NVRRIKP
+752 NVRRVKP

-765 DAVTV
+765 DSVTV
-770 LEQERT
+770 LEQQRA

-790 KYRLEGSEAVQS
+790 KYRRDGTETVQS
-802 AVLNTAN
+802 TELKTAN
-809 DYLHVVDAGV
+809 DYLHVMDAGV

-832 FVVAEASTFRVDWV
+832 FIVPEASTYRVDWI

-854 ADTAAAA
+854 AETAEAA

-898 IAQNNENG
+898 IAQNNDNG

-927 QTSSPGRVY
+927 QTSNPGRVY

-947 PLSKHKAAVI
+947 PLSKHKNAVI

-985 CLNDAFVSH
+985 CLNDAFMAQ
-994 DALSLDGL
+994 DPLSLDGL
-1002 VIFEGTPPFRLGLSI
+1002 VLFEGTPPFRLGLSI
-1017 KNFGTSHVETTTIE
+1017 KNYGTSHVETMTVE
-1031 TFESSWRIDLPAYEF
+1031 TFESSWKIELPSYDF

-1053 VVLESVSDASS
+1053 VVLESISDASS

-1085 AIIPVDRREH
+1085 AIIPFDRREH
-1095 YCVGDVAQ
+1095 YCVGDVSQ
-1103 FQLEGN
+1103 FQLEGV
-1109 PPWTIGP
+1109 PPWTVG
-1116 VPNVVVC
+1116 
-1123 LICYS
+1123 
-1128 WTSFCRYTING
+1128 YTING
-1139 KAHLE
+1139 KAHSE

-1150 FSLVQ
+1150 FSLIQ

-1169 QKMCKAVVTDLRM
+1169 QKMCKAVVTDLRLY
-1182 HVHPLPSAQVGHGKR
+1182 VHALPSAQVGHGKR

-1206 QAEIAFT
+1206 QAEIVFT
-1213 LVGVPPF
+1213 LIGEPPF

-1226 AEPSPKKGGKP
+1226 AEPAPKKGGKP

-1248 INTHE
+1248 VTAYE

-1274 RYPHAQADASSE
+1274 RYPHTQADAASE

>member
-1 MSIPPRPP
+1 MPPSSPNRPP
-9 LIPSQYVDV
+9 LIQFIDV
-18 PSQRLYVLSLGFL
+18 PTQRLYLLSLAFL

-37 IDFVG
+37 LDFLW

-54 KKWMFFDVAY
+54 KKWMLVDITY

-78 SRTMVLF
+78 SRTVVLL
-85 QIFLLI
+85 QLLLVVI
-91 TLDGLMFGGIS
+91 VDGLMFGGIS
-102 LNMNGRTRNTSSR
+102 LNVGGGRRDSGVSSH
-115 PDLAAT
+115 PNLPAT
-121 PEPFSVFDFLGPLSF
+121 PEPFSVFNLLGPLSF
-136 GLLGSSS
+136 GLIGSSS
-143 LGSRDAHLLGQ
+143 LGTRDTHLLGQ

-167 NPQGLTFCLA
+167 NPHGLTFCLA
-177 EPATSVLIPVLLNNT
+177 EPGTFVLIPVLLNNT
-192 DISSLRYS
+192 DVSTLRYS
-200 LAPLGY
+200 LTPLGY
-206 NPDSG
+206 TLDSG
-211 VEKIENFQ
+211 LEKIENMQ
-219 ISSKELKAIEQS
+219 LSSRELKAIEQT
-231 RLEITRPSASTIR
+231 RLESMRPSASTPR
-244 REKADEY
+244 RDQEDEY
-251 DEYDEEDTD
+251 DEYDDEDTESV
-260 FASDSSNPSSALQKT
+260 SDSPNSSSTLQKT

-286 GTVRLEQVT
+286 GTVRLEQVL
-295 DSLNVE
+295 DSSNVE

-322 DTSTNVRC
+322 DTSASVRC
-330 AGQDQDLE
+330 AGQNQDLD

-353 FKVVNE
+353 FKVVND

-369 DSDLTDGNGKVG
+369 DSDLADGNGKAG

-395 TVSLNAAGSYF
+395 TVSLNAVGSYF
-406 YALEEVVDALGNI
+406 YALEEVSDALGNI

-446 TASFKNCG
+446 TVSFKNCG
-454 PGAPASLLIGSQAHL
+454 PGSPASLLIGAEAHL
-469 SISTNAADPL
+469 TISTNDADTL
-479 DAPWEVSLSYKPPL
+479 DAPWEVSLAYKPPSSA
-493 PPDAATAKRFHPWK
+493 DETSTARKFHPWK
-507 KTLATLGSRRDLDV
+507 KTLATLGTRRALDV

-542 VLSPETCVVVEKPK
+542 VLAPETCTVVEKPK

-577 SLVLHGTP
+577 SLVLRGTP

-598 APREKAETFATSRG
+598 SPRELSRTFPTSRG
-612 QLSIQPP
+612 ELPIQPA
-619 QAGHYTFTFTHISDS
+619 QAGHYTFTFTHISDA
-634 NYRRVELDGPS
+634 NYRRVELNGPS

-670 GSLVDMDVDL
+670 GSLVDIDVDL

-697 SELVQIRD
+697 SETLQIED

-718 AQVDRD
+718 ERVDQD

-739 ECKRPVSVPGISV
+739 ECKRPVAVPAISV
-752 NVRRIKP
+752 NVRRVKP

-765 DAVTV
+765 ESITV

-776 SLPLRLTGDGPWRL
+776 NLPLRLTGDGPWRL
-790 KYRLEGSEAVQS
+790 KYRRDGNETVQS

-809 DYLHVVDAGV
+809 DHLHVTEAGL

-832 FVVAEASTFRVDWV
+832 FVVAEASTFRVDWI

-861 TYEAYNGSHILS
+861 TYENYNGSHILS
-873 PICENMDAHID
+873 PICENTDAHID

-898 IAQNNENG
+898 IAQNSENG

-927 QTSSPGRVY
+927 QTSNPGRVY

-947 PLSKHKAAVI
+947 PLLKHKNAVI

-985 CLNDAFVSH
+985 CLNDAFVAH
-994 DALSLDGL
+994 DPLSLDGL
-1002 VIFEGTPPFRLGLSI
+1002 VLFEGTPPFRLGLSI
-1017 KNFGTSHVETTTIE
+1017 KNFGTSHVETMTIE
-1031 TFESSWRIDLPAYEF
+1031 TFESSWKIDLPYEF

-1085 AIIPVDRREH
+1085 AILPLDKRD
-1095 YCVGDVAQ
+1095 YCVGDVSQ
-1103 FQLEGN
+1103 FQLEGV
-1109 PPWTIGP
+1109 PPWTVG
-1116 VPNVVVC
+1116 
-1123 LICYS
+1123 
-1128 WTSFCRYTING
+1128 YTING
-1139 KAHLE
+1139 KAHSE
-1144 EAKVSP
+1144 EAKISP
-1150 FSLVQ
+1150 FSLIQ
-1155 QQPGEFTITSIAHQ
+1155 QQPGEFTVTSIAHQ
-1169 QKMCKAVVTDLRM
+1169 QKMCKAVVTDLRIN
-1182 HVHPLPSAQVGHGKR
+1182 VHPLPSAQVGHGKR

-1206 QAEIAFT
+1206 QAEIVFT
-1213 LVGVPPF
+1213 LIGEPPF

-1226 AEPSPKKGGKP
+1226 AEPSVKKGGRP

-1248 INTHE
+1248 VTTHE

-1266 TSISDRYC
+1266 TSISDRFC
-1274 RYPHAQADASSE
+1274 RYPHTQPDASSE

>member
-1 MSIPPRPP
+1 MALPTTPRPP
-9 LIPSQYVDV
+9 LIPEKFIDI
-18 PSQRLYVLSLGFL
+18 PSQRLYLLSLGFL

-42 FIASSDDSLTLC
+42 FIASSDDTLSLC
-54 KKWMFFDVAY
+54 KKWMFFDIAY

-78 SRTMVLF
+78 SRTMVLL
-85 QIFLLI
+85 QLLLI
-91 TLDGLMFGGIS
+91 VIFDGLMFGGIS
-102 LNMNGRTRNTSSR
+102 LNIGSGRRESGSS
-115 PDLAAT
+115 DLPAT
-121 PEPFSVFDFLGPLSF
+121 PEPFSVFDILGPLSF
-136 GLLGSSS
+136 GLLGSSA

-167 NPQGLTFCLA
+167 NPHGLTFCLA

-192 DISSLRYS
+192 DISTLKYS
-200 LAPLGY
+200 LVPLGY
-206 NPDSG
+206 EPDSG
-211 VEKIENFQ
+211 LGGKIENFQ
-219 ISSKELKAIEQS
+219 VSSKELKAIEQS
-231 RLEITRPSASTIR
+231 RLEMTRPSALTAR
-244 REKADEY
+244 RDQEDEY
-251 DEYDEEDTD
+251 DEYDDEDTD
-260 FASDSSNPSSALQKT
+260 SATDSPSPSSALQKT
-275 QSLVHIKLSRF
+275 QSLVHIKLSKF
-286 GTVRLEQVT
+286 GTVHLEQVL
-295 DSLNVE
+295 DSSNVE

-322 DTSTNVRC
+322 DTSPSVRC

-359 RPEHFIVEGI
+359 KPEHFIVEGI
-369 DSDLTDGNGKVG
+369 DSDLADGSGKAG

-388 QELKVPL
+388 QQLKVPL
-395 TVSLNAAGSYF
+395 TVSLNAAGTYF
-406 YALEEVVDALGNI
+406 YALEEVVDAFGNI
-419 VRLDI
+419 VHLDI

-446 TASFKNCG
+446 TVSFKSCG
-454 PGAPASLLIGSQAHL
+454 PGSPASLLIGSEAHL
-469 SISTNAADPL
+469 SIATNGADAL
-479 DAPWEVSLSYKPPL
+479 DAPWEVSLSYKPPIASD
-493 PPDAATAKRFHPWK
+493 DASTAKRLHPWK
-507 KTLATLGSRRDLDV
+507 KTLATLGSRRELDV
-521 RATAPGEYTI
+521 RATAPGEYTV

-556 PTAEIEWKKI
+556 PSAEIEWKKI

-619 QAGHYTFTFTHISDS
+619 QAGHYTFTFTHISDA

-670 GSLVDMDVDL
+670 GSLVDVDVDL

-697 SELVQIRD
+697 SETLQIRD
-705 IKTPKKTIQIPIP
+705 IKTPKKTIQVPIP
-718 AQVDRD
+718 TRVDRD

-739 ECKRPVSVPGISV
+739 ECKRPVSVPAISV
-752 NVRRIKP
+752 NVRRVKP

-765 DAVTV
+765 ESVTV

-790 KYRLEGSEAVQS
+790 KYRREDNTVQS
-802 AVLNTAN
+802 AQLNTAN

-832 FVVAEASTFRVDWV
+832 FVLAEASNFRVDWI

-854 ADTAAAA
+854 AETAAAA
-861 TYEAYNGSHILS
+861 TYETYNGSHILS
-873 PICENMDAHID
+873 PICENMDDHID
-884 LDLTGRPP
+884 LDLKGRPP

-947 PLSKHKAAVI
+947 PLAKHKNAII

-970 MRPSARFRTRNRMAY
+970 MRPSARFRTRNRMSY
-985 CLNDAFVSH
+985 CLNDAFVAH
-994 DALSLDGL
+994 DALSLDGSVL
-1002 VIFEGTPPFRLGLSI
+1002 FEGTPPFRLGLSI
-1017 KNFGTSHVETTTIE
+1017 KNFGTSHVETMTIE
-1031 TFESSWRIDLPAYEF
+1031 TSESSWRIDLPAYEF

-1064 CPQAPLDPLSSSVWV
+1064 CPQAPLDPLSRSVWV

-1085 AIIPVDRREH
+1085 AIIPFDRREH
-1095 YCVGDVAQ
+1095 YCVGDVTQ
-1103 FQLEGN
+1103 FQLEGI
-1109 PPWTIGP
+1109 PPWTVG
-1116 VPNVVVC
+1116 
-1123 LICYS
+1123 
-1128 WTSFCRYTING
+1128 YTING
-1139 KAHLE
+1139 KAHSE

-1150 FSLVQ
+1150 FSLIQ

-1182 HVHPLPSAQVGHGKR
+1182 TVHPLPSAQVGHGKR

-1274 RYPHAQADASSE
+1274 RYPHVQADASSE